1 MLTTEQ
7 IQMVELIIDLVH
19 PVADDITKGTSKL
32 GVIICGSGNGAAM
45 TANKHQGIRAALCW
59 NKELAKLA
67 RQHNDANIISL
78 PSRFVSIEDAIAMV
92 DIFINTNFDGGRH
105 QSRIDKIPC
114 S

>member
-1 MLTTEQ
+1 
-7 IQMVELIIDLVH
+7 
-19 PVADDITKGTSKL
+19 
-32 GVIICGSGNGAAM
+32 M
-45 TANKHQGIRAALCW
+45 TANKHQEIRAALCW

-78 PSRFVSIEDAIAMV
+78 PSRFVSIEDAIDMV
-92 DIFINTNFDGGRH
+92 DIFIKTNFDGGRH